1 MVRLPR
7 IEFFRPLTP
16 LNGPSAPVIIPGLFI
31 TVSAQPKAADK

>member
-16 LNGPSAPVIIPGLFI
+16 LTSPSAPVIIPGLFI
-31 TVSAQPKAADK
+31 TVSAQPKAVDK